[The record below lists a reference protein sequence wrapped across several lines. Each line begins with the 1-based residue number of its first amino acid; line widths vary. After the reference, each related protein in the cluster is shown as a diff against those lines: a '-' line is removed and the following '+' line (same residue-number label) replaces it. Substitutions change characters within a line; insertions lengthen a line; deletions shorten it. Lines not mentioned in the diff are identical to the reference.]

1 MGSHCHKRTASQV
14 KRQCWKG
21 WLIRLIPWEAASVQV
36 LWLIY
41 LEINLKCSDQAEH
54 WSCELGVVLF
64 GDEDS
69 DVVDA
74 LRKVGFGDLLIP

>member
-1 MGSHCHKRTASQV
+1 MQ
-14 KRQCWKG
+14 Q
-21 WLIRLIPWEAASVQV
+21 P
-36 LWLIY
+36 
-41 LEINLKCSDQAEH
+41 DQAEH
-54 WSCELGVVLF
+54 WSCELGLVLF